1 MLAAAMPGEVVHL
14 SCSRQGPRVR
24 VAIRAPGVD
33 TVATFDV
40 RTLAL
45 WCSILGE
52 YDGLIECAGDT
63 VHLDLPAALAPE
75 PN

>member
-1 MLAAAMPGEVVHL
+1 MSSGNLYHRFE
-14 SCSRQGPRVR
+14 RVFEANAGR

-33 TVATFDV
+33 TVATFDA

-45 WCSILGE
+45 WRSILGE

-63 VHLDLPAALAPE
+63 VHLDLPAALAHE